1 MKKTIALALALLL
14 CFSVFAQGASE
25 AKAETPAL
33 KVGMVTDSGTIDD
46 RSFNQGTFEGVQK
59 AAEEFGLECTYL
71 RPSGTTTTDYVTAI
85 TDLYD
90 AGYRFIACPGFLFS
104 DAVAQVQEMYDDL
117 MLVIIDDAMSSA
129 GIGPNTVAVVFKE
142 HESGFLAGLATA
154 LKLEEGSVGF
164 LGGME
169 IPSVQKFNWGFQQG
183 VIYANENYG
192 TKITMDPSNFVYS
205 GSFADIALGQ
215 QIANTLFSKG
225 VDVVFCAAG
234 TTGVGGLNETKN
246 RALSGENV
254 WAVGVDVDQYYE
266 GDLGNGKSCILTSAM
281 KDVTGVAYDMVKA
294 AVEGKF
300 PGGTLLTLGVADD
313 RAGIPA
319 SNPNITPEIEA
330 KVAEVAALIKAGTV
344 VVRDNGAG
352 LIK

>member
-25 AKAETPAL
+25 AKTDTPAL

-46 RSFNQGTFEGVQK
+46 RSFNQGTFEGIKK
-59 AAEEFGLECTYL
+59 AADEFGLECTYL

-90 AGYRFIACPGFLFS
+90 NGYRFIACPGFLFA
-104 DAVAQVQEMYDDL
+104 DAVAQVQAMYDDL
-117 MLVIIDDAMSSA
+117 MLVIIDDALSA
-129 GIGPNTVAVVFKE
+129 GIGKNSVAVIFKE

-183 VIYANENYG
+183 VKYANDNFG
-192 TKITMDPSNFVYS
+192 TTVSMKAENFVYS
-205 GSFADIALGQ
+205 GSFADLALGQ
-215 QIANTLFSKG
+215 QLANAMYARG
-225 VDVVFCAAG
+225 VKVIFAAAG
-234 TTGVGGLNETKN
+234 GTGVGAINEAKN
-246 RALSGENV
+246 RRLAGQDV
-254 WAVGVDVDQYYE
+254 WAVGVDVDQYSV
-266 GDLGNGKSCILTSAM
+266 GDMGNGQSCILTSAM
-281 KDVTGVAYDMVKA
+281 KDVAGVAYDMVKA
-294 AVEGKF
+294 LADGTF
-300 PGGTLLTLGVADD
+300 PGGQLLTLGIKED

-319 SNPNITPEIEA
+319 SNPNLTPEIEA
-330 KVAEVAALIKAGTV
+330 KVAEVVELIKAGKV
-344 VVRDNGAG
+344 VISDNGNG

>member
-1 MKKTIALALALLL
+1 
-14 CFSVFAQGASE
+14 
-25 AKAETPAL
+25 
-33 KVGMVTDSGTIDD
+33 
-46 RSFNQGTFEGVQK
+46 
-59 AAEEFGLECTYL
+59 
-71 RPSGTTTTDYVTAI
+71 
-85 TDLYD
+85 
-90 AGYRFIACPGFLFS
+90 
-104 DAVAQVQEMYDDL
+104 
-117 MLVIIDDAMSSA
+117 
-129 GIGPNTVAVVFKE
+129 
-142 HESGFLAGLATA
+142 
-154 LKLEEGSVGF
+154 
-164 LGGME
+164 
-169 IPSVQKFNWGFQQG
+169 
-183 VIYANENYG
+183 
-192 TKITMDPSNFVYS
+192 MDPSNFVYS

-266 GDLGNGKSCILTSAM
+266 GDLGNGKSCIITSAM

-319 SNPNITPEIEA
+319 SNPNLTPEIEA

>member
-1 MKKTIALALALLL
+1 MKKTIAVLLALVL
-14 CFSVFAQGASE
+14 CFSVFAQGA
-25 AKAETPAL
+25 AESKSTAL

-46 RSFNQGTFEGVQK
+46 RSFNQGTFEGVKK
-59 AAEEFGLECTYL
+59 AAEEFGLEYTYL
-71 RPSGTTTTDYVTAI
+71 KPSGTTTTDYVTAI

-90 AGYRFIACPGFLFS
+90 AGYRFIACPGFLFA
-104 DAVAQVQEMYDDL
+104 DAVAQVQAMYDDL
-117 MLVIIDDAMSSA
+117 MLVIIDDALSA
-129 GIGPNTVAVVFKE
+129 GIGANSVAVVFKE

-192 TKITMDPSNFVYS
+192 TKITMDESNFVYS

-225 VDVVFCAAG
+225 VDAVFCAAG

-319 SNPNITPEIEA
+319 SNPNLTPEIEA

>member
-25 AKAETPAL
+25 SKSETAAL

-46 RSFNQGTFEGVQK
+46 RSFNQGTFEGVKK

-90 AGYRFIACPGFLFS
+90 AGYRFIACPGFLFA
-104 DAVAQVQEMYDDL
+104 DAVAQVQAMYDDL
-117 MLVIIDDAMSSA
+117 MLVIIDDALSA
-129 GIGPNTVAVVFKE
+129 GIGANSVAVVFKE

-234 TTGVGGLNETKN
+234 TTGVGGLNE
-246 RALSGENV
+246 
-254 WAVGVDVDQYYE
+254 
-266 GDLGNGKSCILTSAM
+266 
-281 KDVTGVAYDMVKA
+281 
-294 AVEGKF
+294 
-300 PGGTLLTLGVADD
+300 
-313 RAGIPA
+313 
-319 SNPNITPEIEA
+319 
-330 KVAEVAALIKAGTV
+330 
-344 VVRDNGAG
+344 
-352 LIK
+352 

>member
-14 CFSVFAQGASE
+14 CFSVFAQGAAE
-25 AKAETPAL
+25 AKAGTPTL

-46 RSFNQGTFEGVQK
+46 RSFNQGTFEGVKK
-59 AAEEFGLECTYL
+59 AADEFGLECTYL

-90 AGYRFIACPGFLFS
+90 AGYRFIACPGFLFA
-104 DAVAQVQEMYDDL
+104 DAVAQVQAMYDDL
-117 MLVIIDDAMSSA
+117 MLVIIDDALSA
-129 GIGPNTVAVVFKE
+129 GIGANSVAVVFKE

-192 TKITMDPSNFVYS
+192 TKITMDESNFVYS

-319 SNPNITPEIEA
+319 SNPNLTPEIEA

>member
-14 CFSVFAQGASE
+14 CFSVFAQGAAE
-25 AKAETPAL
+25 AKAGTPTL

-46 RSFNQGTFEGVQK
+46 RSFNQGTFEGVKK

-90 AGYRFIACPGFLFS
+90 AGYRFIACPGFLFA
-104 DAVAQVQEMYDDL
+104 DAVAQVQAMYDDL
-117 MLVIIDDAMSSA
+117 MLVIIDDALSA
-129 GIGPNTVAVVFKE
+129 GIGANSVAVVFKE

-225 VDVVFCAAG
+225 VDAVFCAAG

-281 KDVTGVAYDMVKA
+281 KDVAGVAYDMVKA
-294 AVEGKF
+294 LADGTF
-300 PGGTLLTLGVADD
+300 PGGQLLTLGIKED

-319 SNPNITPEIEA
+319 SNPNLTPEIEA
-330 KVAEVAALIKAGTV
+330 KVAGVVELIKAGKVTIA
-344 VVRDNGAG
+344 DNGNG

>member
-1 MKKTIALALALLL
+1 MKKTIALALALLV
-14 CFSVFAQGASE
+14 CFSVFAQGAAE
-25 AKAETPAL
+25 AKAGTPTL

-46 RSFNQGTFEGVQK
+46 RSFNQGTFEGVKK

-90 AGYRFIACPGFLFS
+90 AGYRFIACPGFLFA
-104 DAVAQVQEMYDDL
+104 DAVAQVQAMYDDL
-117 MLVIIDDAMSSA
+117 MLVIIDDALSA
-129 GIGPNTVAVVFKE
+129 GIGANSVAVVFKE

-192 TKITMDPSNFVYS
+192 TKITMDESNFVYS

-281 KDVTGVAYDMVKA
+281 KDVAGVAYDMVKA
-294 AVEGKF
+294 LADGTF
-300 PGGTLLTLGVADD
+300 PGGQLLTLGIKED

-319 SNPNITPEIEA
+319 SNPNLTPEIEA
-330 KVAEVAALIKAGTV
+330 KVAEVVELIKAGKV
-344 VVRDNGAG
+344 VISDNGNG